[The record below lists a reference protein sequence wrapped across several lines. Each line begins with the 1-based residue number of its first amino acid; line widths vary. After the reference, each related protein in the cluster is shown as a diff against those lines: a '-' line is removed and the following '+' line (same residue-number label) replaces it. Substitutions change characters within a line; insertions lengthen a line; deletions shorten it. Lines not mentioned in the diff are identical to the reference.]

1 MDQAEPTKFHHA
13 SYNFLST
20 KIPESL
26 RHSISRKPII
36 HFPAHS
42 YRSHSKQPTQYTVG
56 FVQALNAIVALGLTS
71 VLTESPSGD
80 RLSAKLNELVFG
92 SIVTIKMYSELTPD
106 SYFTLDRNLS
116 PMGLND
122 RLYNR
127 QSQPHSSSLPRPVLF
142 DSVKTIEQVR

>member
-20 KIPESL
+20 KISESL

-42 YRSHSKQPTQYTVG
+42 HRSHSKQPTQYQYIVG

-71 VLTESPSGD
+71 VPTESPSGD

-106 SYFTLDRNLS
+106 S
-116 PMGLND
+116 
-122 RLYNR
+122 
-127 QSQPHSSSLPRPVLF
+127 
-142 DSVKTIEQVR
+142 